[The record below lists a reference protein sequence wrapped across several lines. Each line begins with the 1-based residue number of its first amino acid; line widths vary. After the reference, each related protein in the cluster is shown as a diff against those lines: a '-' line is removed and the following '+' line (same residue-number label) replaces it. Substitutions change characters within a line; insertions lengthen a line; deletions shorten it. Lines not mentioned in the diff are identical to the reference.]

1 MLNHIILM
9 GRLTRDPELRH
20 TQSGTPVATFS
31 IAVERDYAPKGAE
44 RQTDFFDVVAWQ
56 RTAEF
61 VSRYL
66 TKGRLVIVQGR
77 LQTRDWTDQNGG
89 KRRAFEIIADNVNFA
104 ITESRRDGQQQGGG
118 QYGNQYSQPSY
129 SQNQYQPQP
138 QQQYGGYQQEA
149 PAPAYEQP
157 QYQAYTSPVST
168 SDFAELD
175 DDDSDLPF

>member
-1 MLNHIILM
+1 M
-9 GRLTRDPELRH
+9 
-20 TQSGTPVATFS
+20 A
-31 IAVERDYAPKGAE
+31 
-44 RQTDFFDVVAWQ
+44 VVA
-56 RTAEF
+56 
-61 VSRYL
+61 
-66 TKGRLVIVQGR
+66 GR
-77 LQTRDWTDQNGG
+77 LQVRDWTDQNGG
-89 KRRAFEIIADNVNFA
+89 KRRNYEIVAENIYFGD
-104 ITESRRDGQQQGGG
+104 SKRDGQQQGGG

>member
-1 MLNHIILM
+1 MLNHVVLM
-9 GRLTRDPELRH
+9 GRLTRDPEIRH
-20 TQSGTPVATFS
+20 TQSGLPVASFT
-31 IAVERDYAPKGAE
+31 IAVDRDYGQKGAE
-44 RQTDFFDVVAWQ
+44 KQTDFIDIVAWRQ
-56 RTAEF
+56 TADF
-61 VSRYL
+61 VGKYF
-66 TKGRLVIVQGR
+66 TKGRMAVVAGR
-77 LQTRDWTDQNGG
+77 LQVRDWTDQNGG
-89 KRRAFEIIADNVNFA
+89 KRRNYEIVAENIYFGD
-104 ITESRRDGQQQGGG
+104 SKRDGQQQGGG

-129 SQNQYQPQP
+129 SQNQYQPQS